1 MILRRLAPGFSKP
14 LVHLSLLTL
23 IVVATAALPDLLARA
38 EPALAETKLVD
49 AAKSR
54 PDGDLVTRTE
64 LPLNLSEGRVYDNVY
79 GRPAAG
85 GLREANPAA
94 LTLRMTGVTQPQT
107 TSSEVS
113 GAASSTSNGQK
124 RQIGM
129 FSLLLIILSAVTL
142 LWWRHHRR
150 DYASPRRIGRRI

>member
-1 MILRRLAPGFSKP
+1 MILRRLAPDFSKP
-14 LVHLSLLTL
+14 LVHLLLITL
-23 IVVATAALPDLLARA
+23 VVVATAALPDLLVRA
-38 EPALAETKLVD
+38 EPALSVEARLVD
-49 AAKSR
+49 AAKSL
-54 PDGDLVTRTE
+54 PDGDVVTTTE
-64 LPLNLSEGRVYDNVY
+64 MPVNLSEGRVYDNVY

-85 GLREANPAA
+85 GLREATA
-94 LTLRMTGVTQPQT
+94 LTPWMTGVTQPQA
-107 TSSEVS
+107 TSSEVLG
-113 GAASSTSNGQK
+113 GAPSTSNGQK